1 MALPPSTETP
11 RLRYLQ
17 TIVDAATD
25 GGWADWPTPKETD
38 YTQFGKIIVL
48 FTYIDVSI
56 RRIVEAAG
64 NADCLD
70 DKWKGRVG
78 KLNIGEA
85 EEAVLSLDWSDA
97 NRRALN
103 QIAERR
109 GLRNLIAHFAVR
121 RFPNDDAFLF
131 FTKSD
136 RDFKRLY
143 GRDPESGTIMTAIL
157 ECSQLNDGFRH
168 IHELQ
173 KWVTKASSEAEML
186 FLKLKAAE

>member
-17 TIVDAATD
+17 DIVDAATN
-25 GGWADWPTPKETD
+25 GGWTDWPTPKEND

-48 FTYIDVSI
+48 FTYIDVSV
-56 RRIVEAAG
+56 RRIAEAAG
-64 NADCLD
+64 NANCLD

>member
-1 MALPPSTETP
+1 MCVLTRAKSTSPSNINRIRP
-11 RLRYLQ
+11 VPGQSGRSSGQNRVIGPNRLARVI
-17 TIVDAATD
+17 TICGMFW
-25 GGWADWPTPKETD
+25 GG
-38 YTQFGKIIVL
+38 
-48 FTYIDVSI
+48 
-56 RRIVEAAG
+56 R
-64 NADCLD
+64 NANCLD